1 MDFDDVTSDERVIEF
16 RDPDSSSQESLIAV
30 VIPHDGW
37 PAAIVSLNPRI
48 AGVSADL
55 MEWAIGIARS
65 LAG

>member
-1 MDFDDVTSDERVIEF
+1 VTSDEHVIEF
-16 RDPDSSSQESLIAV
+16 RDPNGSSQESLIV
-30 VIPHDGW
+30 VAIPDDGW

-48 AGVSADL
+48 AGVNADL